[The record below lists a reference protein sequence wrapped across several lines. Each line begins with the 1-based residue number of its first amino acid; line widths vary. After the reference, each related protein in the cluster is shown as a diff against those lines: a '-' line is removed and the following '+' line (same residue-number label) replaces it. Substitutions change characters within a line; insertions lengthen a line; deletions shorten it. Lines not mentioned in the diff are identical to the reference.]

1 MIYARGSLR
10 VARSLSGVDTAAR
23 HHTLATHAAA
33 AADWETL
40 D

>member
-1 MIYARGSLR
+1 MIYARVTARGQEL
-10 VARSLSGVDTAAR
+10 VAGVDTAAR

-33 AADWETL
+33 DWETL